1 MKWLIKKIFSWIANF
16 FIASVFAGVFVL
28 LSSVILFFIGVFL
41 FGWDNTMN
49 VVMDAYNLL
58 IKYWKF
64 VLVGYAIIVISIMTD
79 DGKSSN
85 CNSASNKTRV
95 STSDGFMRGYAFG
108 NSSF

>member
-16 FIASVFAGVFVL
+16 FIASIILALLASIAYAG
-28 LSSVILFFIGVFL
+28 LFFIGVFL